1 MGIKDNFEKGL
12 NKAIE
17 GKDKM
22 WFKSLLK
29 NAKNLE
35 EKENIHI
42 LIKRKVKQE
51 LVIELSEVKQELV
64 IELSEVK
71 QE

>member
-29 NAKNLE
+29 NANNLE
-35 EKENIHI
+35 EKET
-42 LIKRKVKQE
+42 E
-51 LVIELSEVKQELV
+51 
-64 IELSEVK
+64 
-71 QE
+71 